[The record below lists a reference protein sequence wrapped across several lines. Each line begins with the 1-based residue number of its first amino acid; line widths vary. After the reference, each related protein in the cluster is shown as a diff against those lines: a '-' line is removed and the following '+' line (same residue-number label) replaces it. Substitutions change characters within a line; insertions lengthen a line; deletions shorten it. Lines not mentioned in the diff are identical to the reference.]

1 MIPDLDKDVLA
12 ARIAKNIAAL
22 VDSTTEQFVMNLGV
36 GIPTMVSEYVTN
48 PNIYLQAE
56 NGMVGVGPLAEG
68 DDVHPML
75 INASRQPVLETP
87 GCSYMDS
94 SASFGLIRGGH
105 IDATVLGA
113 FEVDQDANVA
123 NWIIPNGKQLGV
135 GGAMDLVA
143 GAKKVIIAMS
153 HTNKGKSKLIKKCTL
168 PITGL
173 GEVDVV
179 VTELAVFF
187 VEKGKYILKKIAP
200 EVTVDD
206 VKSVTELAFE
216 VDPKLEKMLA

>member
-1 MIPDLDKDVLA
+1 MIPELDKDVLA

-22 VDSTTEQFVMNLGV
+22 VDSTTGQFVMNLGV

-68 DDVHPML
+68 GDVHPML

-135 GGAMDLVA
+135 GGAMDLVT
-143 GAKKVIIAMS
+143 GARKVIIAMS

-168 PITGL
+168 PVTGL

-187 VEKGKYILKKIAP
+187 VEKGRYVLKKIAP

>member
-1 MIPDLDKDVLA
+1 MIPELDKDTLS

-22 VDSTTEQFVMNLGV
+22 VDTTTEQFVMNLGV

-68 DDVHPML
+68 DQIHPLL
-75 INASRQPVLETP
+75 INASRQPVIETP
-87 GCSYMDS
+87 GCAYMDS
-94 SASFGLIRGGH
+94 SASFAMIRGGH
-105 IDATVLGA
+105 VDATVLGA

-168 PITGL
+168 PITGA

-179 VTELAVFF
+179 VTEIAVFF
-187 VEKGKYILKKIAP
+187 VENGKYILKKIAP
-200 EVTVDD
+200 EATVDD
-206 VKSVTELAFE
+206 VKSVTELDFE
-216 VDPKLEKMLA
+216 VDPKLEKMLP